1 MSKDTA
7 ELLAA
12 ISATA
17 VGVMALVG
25 AAVRFALLPW
35 LRDHLVG
42 PLLSRLDTLAVRL
55 EALAGDMRVAS
66 SMYEG
71 HIELSGEDR
80 ARLWEA
86 VTELRDMMPPRHRR
100 RTLRRHDRREDHP

>member
-1 MSKDTA
+1 MSTNTA

-12 ISATA
+12 VSATA

-25 AAVRFALLPW
+25 AAVRYALLPW

-42 PLLSRLDTLAVRL
+42 PLLARLDTLSTRL
-55 EALAGDMRVAS
+55 EGITGDMRVATR
-66 SMYEG
+66 MYEG

-86 VTELRDMMPPRHRR
+86 ITELRDMMPPRHRR
-100 RTLRRHDRREDHP
+100 RTIKRHDRREDHP

>member
-1 MSKDTA
+1 MNVQTA

-12 ISATA
+12 ASATA
-17 VGVMALVG
+17 VAVLGLVG
-25 AAVRFALLPW
+25 AAVRYALLPW
-35 LRDHLVG
+35 LKEHLVG
-42 PLLSRLDTLAVRL
+42 PLLQRLDTLAVRL
-55 EALAGDMRVAS
+55 EGLAGDMRVAS

-86 VTELRDMMPPRHRR
+86 ITDLRAQVPSRHRR
-100 RTLRRHDRREDHP
+100 LRRVRREDPR